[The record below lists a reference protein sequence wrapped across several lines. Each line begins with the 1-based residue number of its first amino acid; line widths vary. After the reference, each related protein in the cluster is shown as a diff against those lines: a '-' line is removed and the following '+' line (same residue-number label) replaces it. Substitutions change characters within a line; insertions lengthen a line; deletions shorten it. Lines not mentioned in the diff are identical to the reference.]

1 MRTIVNKTPR
11 PLRIHLSQGKVL
23 HLGPLKEGQI
33 ATHDADSEGITK
45 LVEAGEIEIL
55 GEGPRTSS
63 ASGESDAAHPDTSG
77 HHPHTTVKKRGDR

>member
-1 MRTIVNKTPR
+1 MRKIVNKTHR

-33 ATHDADSEGITK
+33 ATPDCDSEGITK
-45 LVEAGEIEIL
+45 LIEAGDIEIL

-63 ASGESDAAHPDTSG
+63 AGAESEGAHPDTYG